1 MTVGKPY
8 GKLSGSG
15 GVKVPKMVKLHNNTY
30 DNLKLLKKPKES
42 FSEVTDRLIA
52 LYHTMQKIQA
62 EEDSEGGEAPSENK
76 D

>member
-1 MTVGKPY
+1 M
-8 GKLSGSG
+8 
-15 GVKVPKMVKLHNNTY
+15 PKMVKLHNETY

-42 FSEVTDRLIA
+42 FSEVTDRLIT

-62 EEDSEGGEAPSENK
+62 EEASEGGEAPSEDK

>member
-1 MTVGKPY
+1 
-8 GKLSGSG
+8 
-15 GVKVPKMVKLHNNTY
+15 VPKMVKLHNNTY